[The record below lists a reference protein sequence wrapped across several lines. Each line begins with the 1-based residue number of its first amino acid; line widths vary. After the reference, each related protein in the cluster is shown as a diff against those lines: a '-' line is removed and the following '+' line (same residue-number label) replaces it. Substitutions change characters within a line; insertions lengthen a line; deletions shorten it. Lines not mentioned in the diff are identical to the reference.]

1 MLTNLLVHYD
11 LCVGVPISCLLTM
24 VGAFSARDCEIFANT
39 RLKLF
44 LVPDLGRQVQRPVHL
59 HRLAERETFW
69 HAVESPFVDK
79 GSNDLNNEL

>member
-1 MLTNLLVHYD
+1 MLTIPPVPYD

-24 VGAFSARDCEIFANT
+24 VGAFSARDCEIFANP

-59 HRLAERETFW
+59 HRLAERETFGTPLK
-69 HAVESPFVDK
+69 VPLLIKDRMI
-79 GSNDLNNEL
+79 